1 MNGKY
6 SCLGKSKMRL
16 RGSWIWNKFS
26 YRSLIAESWV
36 LRLTLGILVQ

>member
-6 SCLGKSKMRL
+6 SHLSKSKMRL

-26 YRSLIAESWV
+26 
-36 LRLTLGILVQ
+36 